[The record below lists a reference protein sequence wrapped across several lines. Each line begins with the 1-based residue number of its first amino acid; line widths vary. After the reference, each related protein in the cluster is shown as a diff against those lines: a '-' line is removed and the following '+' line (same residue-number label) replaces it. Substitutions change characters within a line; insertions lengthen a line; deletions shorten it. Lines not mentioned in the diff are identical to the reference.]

1 MSMSNNRKFARSGA
15 LLMGVWLLAVAG
27 SSAHHSGAMFEFT
40 NCQSM
45 SGTVRALEFQY
56 PHSWLW
62 VVMPVEGADPQVW
75 GFEFMSPLQAM
86 GIDKRWKKD
95 VVKKGDRVT
104 VYFGPHRE
112 GKPAGAL
119 AAVKLPDN
127 YLLRASPGI
136 CRGMPELAGTREEGR

>member
-1 MSMSNNRKFARSGA
+1 MTHKKFYSSCLAIVAGA
-15 LLMGVWLLAVAG
+15 MALFGASG
-27 SSAHHSGAMFEFT
+27 SSAHHSGAMFDFM
-40 NCQSM
+40 NCKSM
-45 SGTVRALEFQY
+45 TGTVRALEFVY

-62 VVMPVEGADPQVW
+62 VVMPKEGADPEVW

-119 AAVKLPDN
+119 AGVKLPDN
-127 YLLRASPGI
+127 YVLRASPGL